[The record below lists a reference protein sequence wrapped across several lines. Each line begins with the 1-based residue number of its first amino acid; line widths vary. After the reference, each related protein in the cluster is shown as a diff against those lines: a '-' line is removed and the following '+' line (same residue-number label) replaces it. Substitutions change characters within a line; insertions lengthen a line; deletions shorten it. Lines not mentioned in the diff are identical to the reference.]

1 VIKNNEK
8 TIEEL
13 KKENKIIPNLK
24 KQIENLEGSY
34 QEIKNE
40 FKLEKEKV
48 ENLTNEKE
56 VIIMY
61 KFRI

>member
-1 VIKNNEK
+1 MIKNNEK

-24 KQIENLEGSY
+24 KQIENLEGSN
-34 QEIKNE
+34 QELKNE

-56 VIIMY
+56 VLMIY
-61 KFRI
+61 YYRI

>member
-1 VIKNNEK
+1 MIKNNEK

-56 VIIMY
+56 VLMIY
-61 KFRI
+61 YYRI